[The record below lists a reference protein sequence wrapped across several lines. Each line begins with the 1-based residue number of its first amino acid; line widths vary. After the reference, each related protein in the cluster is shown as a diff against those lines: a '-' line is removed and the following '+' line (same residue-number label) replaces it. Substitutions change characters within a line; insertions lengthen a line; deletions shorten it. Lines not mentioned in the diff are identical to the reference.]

1 MTRGEIKR
9 MLDQRYP
16 LGMTRADIAREF
28 HLSRSSIP
36 VEKLTRSVLFGQ
48 QLKRYDVDA
57 ICSWIY
63 NGRTLGIYR

>member
-1 MTRGEIKR
+1 MTKSEMKR
-9 MLDQRYP
+9 MLDQKFP

-28 HLSRSSIP
+28 RLSRSSIP

-57 ICSWIY
+57 ICTWVYS
-63 NGRTLGIYR
+63 GKTLGTYR